1 MEKQHCDRLLCWA
14 GNIFCINTNIF
25 HVSHHQL
32 SLCEFV
38 TVIVCMWCCETASPH
53 SILLNTDW
61 MSQFY
66 RMTHMTHTN
75 TDHHPLASNP
85 LRPGQISAQISH
97 NSSMIT
103 ATPALILMNIG
114 DWFLSVSDMNTPLS
128 VEKIKLFKYSP
139 STFWCRLVALSQ
151 QSNHTQQKLLLSSN
165 FYFDIVKIKKCLQSN
180 MVRIKETKKYNIAQ
194 NLLVLA
200 NM

>member
-1 MEKQHCDRLLCWA
+1 MEKQHCDRLLCCA

-75 TDHHPLASNP
+75 SDHHPLASNP
-85 LRPGQISAQISH
+85 LRPEQISAQISH
-97 NSSMIT
+97 NSSNCHPCIN
-103 ATPALILMNIG
+103 PYEYWWLVFISL
-114 DWFLSVSDMNTPLS
+114 WY
-128 VEKIKLFKYSP
+128 EHSP
-139 STFWCRLVALSQ
+139 HCWE
-151 QSNHTQQKLLLSSN
+151 N
-165 FYFDIVKIKKCLQSN
+165 
-180 MVRIKETKKYNIAQ
+180 
-194 NLLVLA
+194 
-200 NM
+200 